1 MNRYSAYP
9 HRVPGMAT
17 WWAMLRVC
25 RDAHPSPILD
35 RDGKPKVFPT
45 KGEAA
50 EECLKH
56 LVAFMN
62 GRPIRGE
69 QFEGG
74 TYTRSKAAKARAE
87 QIFKT
92 KDEVAA

>member
-25 RDAHPSPILD
+25 REAHPSPVLD
-35 RDGKPKVFPT
+35 RDGKPKVFST

-69 QFEGG
+69 TFETGD
-74 TYTRSKAAKARAE
+74 YTPRALARSQAERVFAKEDAA
-87 QIFKT
+87 
-92 KDEVAA
+92 

>member
-9 HRVPGMAT
+9 HRVPGHRT
-17 WWAMLRVC
+17 WWAMIRVC

-56 LVAFMN
+56 LVNFMN
-62 GRPIRGE
+62 GKPIRGE
-69 QFEGG
+69 QFESGD
-74 TYTRSKAAKARAE
+74 YSIKAAKFARADKH
-87 QIFKT
+87 FKRS
-92 KDEVAA
+92 EGAAA

>member
-17 WWAMLRVC
+17 WWAMIRLC

-35 RDGKPKVFPT
+35 RDGKPKVFDS
-45 KGEAA
+45 KGEAV
-50 EECLKH
+50 EELLRH
-56 LVAFMN
+56 VLSFMN

-69 QFEGG
+69 TFETGD
-74 TYTRSKAAKARAE
+74 YTRSKAAKAKANQLFSKSE
-87 QIFKT
+87 
-92 KDEVAA
+92 EAAA

>member
-35 RDGKPKVFPT
+35 RNGKPKTFPT

-62 GRPIRGE
+62 GRDIRGE
-69 QFEGG
+69 VFEGG
-74 TYTRSKAAKARAE
+74 DYTRSKAAKSQANR
-87 QIFKT
+87 IFKRS
-92 KDEVAA
+92 EGAAA